1 MVLFNILLLYYNTN
15 TAGRFICA
23 RGNYKCYSQYRN
35 YEKYHNHTGGE
46 RGKGY
51 TQKMGRKGDTYNE
64 IIKRL
69 IKRSEYIEF
78 MEEQYRILNG
88 EKEWTSIDEI

>member
-1 MVLFNILLLYYNTN
+1 MGNTTTIQVEREVKDVL
-15 TAGRFICA
+15 
-23 RGNYKCYSQYRN
+23 K
-35 YEKYHNHTGGE
+35 
-46 RGKGY
+46 
-51 TQKMGRKGDTYNE
+51 KMGRKGDTYNE

>member
-1 MVLFNILLLYYNTN
+1 MFYFCITTQPLLVVLSVLQ
-15 TAGRFICA
+15 
-23 RGNYKCYSQYRN
+23 NYKYYSQYRN

>member
-1 MVLFNILLLYYNTN
+1 MLEETINAIANIETMRNT
-15 TAGRFICA
+15 TTI
-23 RGNYKCYSQYRN
+23 QV
-35 YEKYHNHTGGE
+35 E
-46 RGKGY
+46 REVKDILK
-51 TQKMGRKGDTYNE
+51 KMGRKGDTYNE

>member
-1 MVLFNILLLYYNTN
+1 MGNTTTIQVEKEVKDIL
-15 TAGRFICA
+15 
-23 RGNYKCYSQYRN
+23 K
-35 YEKYHNHTGGE
+35 
-46 RGKGY
+46 
-51 TQKMGRKGDTYNE
+51 KMGRKGDTYNE

-78 MEEQYRILNG
+78 MEEQYKILHG

>member
-1 MVLFNILLLYYNTN
+1 MENTTTIQVEREVKDVL
-15 TAGRFICA
+15 
-23 RGNYKCYSQYRN
+23 K
-35 YEKYHNHTGGE
+35 
-46 RGKGY
+46 
-51 TQKMGRKGDTYNE
+51 KMGRKGDTYNE

>member
-1 MVLFNILLLYYNTN
+1 VLEETINAIANIETMRNT
-15 TAGRFICA
+15 TTI
-23 RGNYKCYSQYRN
+23 QV
-35 YEKYHNHTGGE
+35 E
-46 RGKGY
+46 REVKDILK
-51 TQKMGRKGDTYNE
+51 KMGRKGDTYNE

>member
-1 MVLFNILLLYYNTN
+1 MGNTTTIQVEREVKDVL
-15 TAGRFICA
+15 
-23 RGNYKCYSQYRN
+23 K
-35 YEKYHNHTGGE
+35 
-46 RGKGY
+46 
-51 TQKMGRKGDTYNE
+51 KMGRKGDTYNE

-69 IKRSEYIEF
+69 IKRSEYVEF

>member
-1 MVLFNILLLYYNTN
+1 MKNFLLVSFENRKTINTIVNIETMRNT
-15 TAGRFICA
+15 TTI
-23 RGNYKCYSQYRN
+23 QV
-35 YEKYHNHTGGE
+35 E
-46 RGKGY
+46 REVKDILK
-51 TQKMGRKGDTYNE
+51 KMGRKGDTYNE